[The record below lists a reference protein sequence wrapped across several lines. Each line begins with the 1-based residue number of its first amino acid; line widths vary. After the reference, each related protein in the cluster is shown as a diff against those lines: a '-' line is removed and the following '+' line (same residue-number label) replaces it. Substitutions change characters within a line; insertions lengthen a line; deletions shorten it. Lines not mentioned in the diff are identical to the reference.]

1 MFGEVGLS
9 MLLHTWESHIGEGAY
24 NVNFDLKLL
33 EIFFKSDLIMRLTT
47 IQNNE
52 N

>member
-9 MLLHTWESHIGEGAY
+9 MGLHTWEGAY
-24 NVNFDLKLL
+24 NFDLKLL
-33 EIFFKSDLIMRLTT
+33 ESLKESYLTMRLNT

>member
-9 MLLHTWESHIGEGAY
+9 MGLHTREGAY
-24 NVNFDLKLL
+24 NFDLKLL
-33 EIFFKSDLIMRLTT
+33 ESFLKSYLTMRLSA